1 MQILDILVEQKI
13 SSAAANG
20 AFDDLP
26 GAGKALDFDDDLFVP
41 EEMRAIYRVLKNS
54 GFLPPEVERMRE
66 RDRLRTRLAQLPLE
80 GSEQKALRAR
90 LLAIELAL
98 TAGRGSGLSV
108 PPVYREKLLAKL
120 SGLAPDP
127 SPCAQQG
134 DFADGVVEVKL

>member
-1 MQILDILVEQKI
+1 MKILDVLAEQRI

-26 GAGKALDFDDDLFVP
+26 GAGKPLDFDDDLFVP
-41 EEMRAIYRVLKNS
+41 EEVRTIYRVLKNS

-66 RDRLRTRLAQLPLE
+66 RDRLRTKLAQLPLE
-80 GSEQKALRAR
+80 SSEQKALRAR

-98 TAGRGSGLSV
+98 ATKRGSGLSV

-120 SGLAPDP
+120 SGIAPDL

-134 DFADGVVEVKL
+134 DSAAGVIYKE